1 MCSLLKKKCRI
12 MSDKQ
17 INESKYGVIYKDVKS
32 SKPIEI
38 YNEIKVL

>member
-1 MCSLLKKKCRI
+1 